1 MLKRRHPLLRPESC
15 KKKSS
20 CPLRGPRPDRNEIS
34 QALLASSSPKEGSSS
49 SRTYLL
55 CRHLIR
61 ALTMWRDGRDDS
73 DPHAPSP
80 CVFRGDGSDSQPLL
94 PHNWQ
99 ATPWCGSNSVQG
111 GGVRTRRKSSTR
123 LVLVDHVEDRRGGGE
138 KPLMPSSNAF
148 KV

>member
-1 MLKRRHPLLRPESC
+1 MKWCVETETPSASLRPESC

-99 ATPWCGSNSVQG
+99 ATPPVVRMNHQLCTRWRSENEEKVFYSVGARQP
-111 GGVRTRRKSSTR
+111 R
-123 LVLVDHVEDRRGGGE
+123 
-138 KPLMPSSNAF
+138 
-148 KV
+148 